1 LTRAD
6 QAQHIECGEQ
16 VTTTDA
22 EIVQSASNLHD
33 QISHAICG
41 QAQDIF
47 DNPTAFDPGKHVF
60 HDHTRTGEQ
69 VIAAIVQPDPNMHF
83 SGWRLVSMMCTR
95 PRRLESM
102 APERAHC
109 VYGIYALT

>member
-1 LTRAD
+1 M
-6 QAQHIECGEQ
+6 
-16 VTTTDA
+16 TTTDA

-33 QISHAICG
+33 QTSHAIYG

-69 VIAAIVQPDPNMHF
+69 VIEELIPHAQCLAFRFFFGCLLRTPAG
-83 SGWRLVSMMCTR
+83 S
-95 PRRLESM
+95 
-102 APERAHC
+102 
-109 VYGIYALT
+109 